1 MAKIRV
7 LLAGNQDAVMDD
19 FFLHTDDE
27 FQCMS
32 SSDRLPDMLAH
43 IQYFDPEVFVYC
55 MGRDNARD
63 TDNLRAAR
71 HFLENSDAV
80 FVVIG
85 DADDIA
91 SLNPLI
97 ARSVHMSLEK
107 PLSIKTIEK
116 DILAKLECV
125 LAEREARRAEEERI
139 EKLAREEEKSR
150 EKKHVLVIDDDPLM
164 LRTIKRYL
172 EDRYVVA
179 TAPSGKFGLKYLS
192 QKHADIVLLDYEMP
206 EMSGRE
212 VFEAIKADERLLDI
226 PVVFLTGI
234 SDSNMIKSV
243 LALKPNAYLLKPV
256 DSDRLE
262 QTLDSLLA

>member
-1 MAKIRV
+1 
-7 LLAGNQDAVMDD
+7 
-19 FFLHTDDE
+19 
-27 FQCMS
+27 
-32 SSDRLPDMLAH
+32 
-43 IQYFDPEVFVYC
+43 
-55 MGRDNARD
+55 
-63 TDNLRAAR
+63 
-71 HFLENSDAV
+71 
-80 FVVIG
+80 
-85 DADDIA
+85 
-91 SLNPLI
+91 
-97 ARSVHMSLEK
+97 MSLEK

-206 EMSGRE
+206 VCNGKQILEMIRSE
-212 VFEAIKADERLLDI
+212 PEYANI
-226 PVVFLTGI
+226 PVIFLTGKN
-234 SDSNMIKSV
+234 DRESV
-243 LALKPNAYLLKPV
+243 LSVSALKPEGYLLKTMEPSKIVEAV
-256 DSDRLE
+256 DNFFE
-262 QTLDSLLA
+262 KKKCSL